1 MAKVH
6 RNLNIFCFFF
16 SFVIADLLITTLCQ
30 ECETFLMNL
39 LKKNGKIDNKI
50 LKLKIE
56 EKSIF
61 KLL

>member
-1 MAKVH
+1 M
-6 RNLNIFCFFF
+6 NCI
-16 SFVIADLLITTLCQ
+16 LLFNKLILTIKKISSSITLCQ

-56 EKSIF
+56 EKTIF